1 MGFFSKLFNNQKKES
16 KIDST
21 ALTPQKS
28 ALSNSILLNVHPDI
42 RNYIWIG
49 DGKMKNYTPQQ
60 NNGQKVTINGVTF
73 TFSFGL
79 QEEPSLIFTNL
90 PIATNTASVER
101 PPYFPIYKELSPAQR
116 GMYWKLLANP
126 YDSSID
132 IGYVFI
138 LYYGLERY
146 LLTDKYEEVINI
158 LLKLRDVHT
167 NASFQSYSANAIILT
182 CLVRQRA
189 DLVIKFM
196 NSLDKEHEYSFSD
209 NLFLLCKYCLNLS
222 LTVPEIIRLA
232 KSFEF
237 TKTTYI
243 KNYPDTFSE
252 ILTENV
258 KAKYNGNEIPCEKLL
273 TKAEFNKLPKQKIPI
288 FANISIRDRDIEV
301 PQILT
306 SFKFK
311 KDIYFLLEKTHEE
324 VKSKLAE
331 LRKKGTAPEKKA
343 TPKKLPKEVL
353 SFDTSQETLLL
364 SDYKK
369 AKIGSTDQHFAL
381 IALQNFYY
389 KYRAIDD
396 RYLELCIKY
405 CLEDISNLAKMQ
417 NSYLKEEEKRIN
429 DMFFLSKTEKQNEL
443 NKITAF
449 DGTIPAFKRL
459 AITYEKAKDFD
470 SAINICGQ
478 AINYYTSIGML
489 SQANEFQD
497 RQEKLLIK
505 KSKLSK

>member
-16 KIDST
+16 KIYST

-209 NLFLLCKYCLNLS
+209 NLFLVY
-222 LTVPEIIRLA
+222 
-232 KSFEF
+232 
-237 TKTTYI
+237 
-243 KNYPDTFSE
+243 
-252 ILTENV
+252 
-258 KAKYNGNEIPCEKLL
+258 
-273 TKAEFNKLPKQKIPI
+273 
-288 FANISIRDRDIEV
+288 
-301 PQILT
+301 
-306 SFKFK
+306 
-311 KDIYFLLEKTHEE
+311 
-324 VKSKLAE
+324 
-331 LRKKGTAPEKKA
+331 
-343 TPKKLPKEVL
+343 
-353 SFDTSQETLLL
+353 
-364 SDYKK
+364 
-369 AKIGSTDQHFAL
+369 
-381 IALQNFYY
+381 
-389 KYRAIDD
+389 
-396 RYLELCIKY
+396 
-405 CLEDISNLAKMQ
+405 
-417 NSYLKEEEKRIN
+417 
-429 DMFFLSKTEKQNEL
+429 
-443 NKITAF
+443 
-449 DGTIPAFKRL
+449 
-459 AITYEKAKDFD
+459 
-470 SAINICGQ
+470 
-478 AINYYTSIGML
+478 
-489 SQANEFQD
+489 
-497 RQEKLLIK
+497 
-505 KSKLSK
+505 

>member
-1 MGFFSKLFNNQKKES
+1 MKFFIKLFNNQKKES

-21 ALTPQKS
+21 ALTPQKL
-28 ALSNSILLNVHPDI
+28 ALTNSILLNVHPDI
-42 RNYIWIG
+42 LNYIWIG
-49 DGKMKNYTPQQ
+49 DGKMKNYTPHQ
-60 NNGQKVTINGVTF
+60 NNDQKVTINGVTF

-90 PIATNTASVER
+90 PIDTNTNSVER
-101 PPYFPIYKELSPAQR
+101 PPYFPVYKELSLTQR
-116 GMYWKLLANP
+116 GIYLKFLANP

-138 LYYGLERY
+138 LYYGLERF

-167 NASFQSYSANAIILT
+167 NSSFQSYSANAIILT

-189 DLVIKFM
+189 DLVMKFM
-196 NSLDKEHEYSFSD
+196 NSLDKEHEYCFSD

-222 LTVPEIIRLA
+222 LTVPEIIHLA

-243 KNYPDTFSE
+243 KNYPDMFSE
-252 ILTENV
+252 ILRKNIR
-258 KAKYNGNEIPCEKLL
+258 AKYNEEEIPCQKLL
-273 TKAEFNKLPKQKIPI
+273 TKTEFNKLPKQKIPI
-288 FANISIRDRDIEV
+288 FANISIQDKDVDV
-301 PQILT
+301 PQIIT

-324 VKSKLAE
+324 IKSKLAE
-331 LRKKGTAPEKKA
+331 LRKKRITPEKKA
-343 TPKKLPKEVL
+343 TSKKIPKEIL
-353 SFDTSQETLLL
+353 SFDTSQENILL
-364 SDYKK
+364 SDYQK

-389 KYRAIDD
+389 KYRIIDD
-396 RYLELCIKY
+396 KYLELCIKY
-405 CLEDISNLAKMQ
+405 CLEDISNLEKMQ
-417 NSYLKEEEKRIN
+417 QNYLKEEEKRIN
-429 DMFFLSKTEKQNEL
+429 NMFFLSKAEKQNEL

-459 AITYEKAKDFD
+459 AIIYEKAKDFD
-470 SAINICGQ
+470 SAINICKQ
-478 AINYYTSIGML
+478 AINYYTSIEMW
-489 SQANEFQD
+489 SQTNEFLD
-497 RQEKLLIK
+497 RQDKLLTK
-505 KSKLSK
+505 KSKQSK

>member
-1 MGFFSKLFNNQKKES
+1 MGFFNKLFNNQKKES
-16 KIDST
+16 KISST
-21 ALTPQKS
+21 YLTKQKYE
-28 ALSNSILLNVHPDI
+28 LSDSILLNVHPDI
-42 RNYIWIG
+42 LNYIWVG
-49 DGKMKNYTPQQ
+49 DGKMKNYTPQR
-60 NNGQKVTINGVTF
+60 NTGKKVIINGVTF
-73 TFSFGL
+73 IFSFGS

-90 PIATNTASVER
+90 PIATNVTSIER
-101 PPYFPIYKELSPAQR
+101 PPYFPVYKELSPAQR
-116 GMYWKLLANP
+116 GIYWKLLANP
-126 YDSSID
+126 YDSTID

-167 NASFQSYSANAIILT
+167 NTSFQSYSANAIILT
-182 CLVRQRA
+182 CLIRQRA

-196 NSLDKEHEYSFSD
+196 NSLDKEHEYSFSS

-222 LTVPEIIRLA
+222 LTVHEIIRLA

-237 TKTTYI
+237 TKITYI
-243 KNYPDTFSE
+243 KNYPDMFSE
-252 ILTENV
+252 ILTKNIKE
-258 KAKYNGNEIPCEKLL
+258 KYNRNEIPCEKLL

-343 TPKKLPKEVL
+343 VPNKRPKKVL
-353 SFDTSQETLLL
+353 SFDYSQETLLL
-364 SDYKK
+364 SDYQQ

-381 IALQNFYY
+381 VALQNFYY
-389 KYRAIDD
+389 KYRTIDD
-396 RYLELCIKY
+396 KYLELCIKY

-417 NSYLKEEEKRIN
+417 KSYLKEEEKRIN

-449 DGTIPAFKRL
+449 DGIIPAFKRL
-459 AITYEKAKDFD
+459 AIIYEKAKDFD
-470 SAINICGQ
+470 STINICEQ

-489 SQANEFQD
+489 SQANEFQE
-497 RQEKLLIK
+497 RQDKLLIK
-505 KSKLSK
+505 KSKLTK

>member
-1 MGFFSKLFNNQKKES
+1 MNFFIKLFNNQKKES

-21 ALTPQKS
+21 ALTTQKS
-28 ALSNSILLNVHPDI
+28 ALPNSILLSVHPDI
-42 RNYIWIG
+42 LNYIWIG

-60 NNGQKVTINGVTF
+60 NNGQKIIINGVTF
-73 TFSFGL
+73 TFSFGI
-79 QEEPSLIFTNL
+79 QEEPSLIFTKL
-90 PIATNTASVER
+90 PINTDTNFAER
-101 PPYFPIYKELSPAQR
+101 PPYFPTYKELSPEQR

-146 LLTDKYEEVINI
+146 LLTDKYEEIINI

-167 NASFQSYSANAIILT
+167 NPSFQSYSANAIILT

-189 DLVIKFM
+189 DLVMKFM
-196 NSLDKEHEYSFSD
+196 NSLDKKHEYCFSD

-237 TKTTYI
+237 TKTTYT
-243 KNYPDTFSE
+243 KNYPDMFFE
-252 ILTENV
+252 VLRKNV
-258 KAKYNGNEIPCEKLL
+258 RAKYNGEEIPCQKLL
-273 TKAEFNKLPKQKIPI
+273 SKTEFNKLPKQKIPI
-288 FANISIRDRDIEV
+288 FANVSIQDRNVDV
-301 PQILT
+301 PQIIT

-331 LRKKGTAPEKKA
+331 LRKKGITLEKKA
-343 TPKKLPKEVL
+343 TSKKLPKEIL
-353 SFDTSQETLLL
+353 SFDTSQETILL
-364 SDYKK
+364 SDYQK

-389 KYRAIDD
+389 KYRVIDD
-396 RYLELCIKY
+396 KYLKLCIKY
-405 CLEDISNLAKMQ
+405 CLEDISNLEKMQ
-417 NSYLKEEEKRIN
+417 QSYLKEEEKRIN

-459 AITYEKAKDFD
+459 AIIYEKAKDFD
-470 SAINICGQ
+470 SAINICKQ
-478 AINYYTSIGML
+478 AIDYYTSIKMWA
-489 SQANEFQD
+489 QTNEFQD
-497 RQEKLLIK
+497 RQDKLLTK
-505 KSKLSK
+505 KSKLSE